1 MTNYSSNNSGQYS
14 GGSTP
19 PPQQGGKMAY
29 NSGGMYGGTPGNPSV
44 NKYLGGD
51 SAYQSQLSQLTKQ
64 LEQFK
69 SSNLKQRDY
78 LKQDFGT
85 AQDRMKM
92 QRTDDQE
99 RLQSDYASRG
109 MVNSGLYTG
118 AVGDYDKKYQQQLG
132 DLSTDKQRGLS
143 DLIESLQQYVTGNQ
157 SAEQNAKQEAIRRR
171 AAQYG
176 L

>member
-1 MTNYSSNNSGQYS
+1 MTNYSSNQSGQYS

-19 PPQQGGKMAY
+19 PSGGTMPY
-29 NSGGMYGGTPGNPSV
+29 TSGGMYGGTPGNPSV

-51 SAYQSQLSQLTKQ
+51 SAYQSQLAQLTKQ

-69 SSNLKQRDY
+69 AGNLEQRDY
-78 LKQDFGT
+78 VKQDFNK
-85 AQDRMKM
+85 AKNRMGM
-92 QRTDDQE
+92 QRTEDQG

-109 MVNSGLYTG
+109 LVNSGLYTG
-118 AVGDYDKKYQQQLG
+118 AVGDYDTKYQQQLG
-132 DLSTDKQRGLS
+132 DLSTDKQRSLA
-143 DLIESLQQYVTGNQ
+143 DLIGSLQQYVTSNQ

-176 L
+176 IS